1 VGQAA
6 GLLNDQVDRL
16 RAAVGDPLGDEV
28 LVAVTVARWISR
40 RSASSRPALTPLLSN
55 QSSVAT
61 TAHSG
66 LPLESRR
73 AACSATSS
81 MSVLDRVAPRG
92 VDTPRMSWRSSSGSS
107 PVSSR
112 SPAARSPRW
121 PACYYNGG
129 SFTTNTRRNS
139 NGCGTYIDWG
149 GLYIND
155 ARGING
161 VKLQV
166 CVDNFGTD
174 SCYVGAYIDNP
185 LR

>member
-1 VGQAA
+1 MRKFRLVVPTFAVILFVLLGQSIAWA
-6 GLLNDQVDRL
+6 G
-16 RAAVGDPLGDEV
+16 
-28 LVAVTVARWISR
+28 TYT
-40 RSASSRPALTPLLSN
+40 SASGPG
-55 QSSVAT
+55 VAG
-61 TAHSG
+61 SG
-66 LPLESRR
+66 NITWKSAYR
-73 AACSATSS
+73 AE
-81 MSVLDRVAPRG
+81 
-92 VDTPRMSWRSSSGSS
+92 
-107 PVSSR
+107 PVSISVR
-112 SPAARSPRW
+112 DDACDSNDVYARYIS
-121 PACYYNGG
+121 YYNGG